1 VQVVPEGLATQTAST
16 GSAPYNTLVYDTYN
30 ISTSDAASLAG
41 YILATQNIAT
51 ATPYSITTN
60 TMTAPTCTQISALST
75 TSVFDPGTDKSMN
88 LGAGVTVLFRGTTA
102 LAEIQ
107 GINTVFYSD
116 YAQVQLY
123 LSPSLGTPFTLDS
136 STFGVLDQNRLGY
149 P

>member
-1 VQVVPEGLATQTAST
+1 
-16 GSAPYNTLVYDTYN
+16 
-30 ISTSDAASLAG
+30 
-41 YILATQNIAT
+41 
-51 ATPYSITTN
+51 
-60 TMTAPTCTQISALST
+60 
-75 TSVFDPGTDKSMN
+75 MN

-116 YAQVQLY
+116 YAQLQLY

-136 STFGVLDQNRLGY
+136 STFGVLDTNRLGY